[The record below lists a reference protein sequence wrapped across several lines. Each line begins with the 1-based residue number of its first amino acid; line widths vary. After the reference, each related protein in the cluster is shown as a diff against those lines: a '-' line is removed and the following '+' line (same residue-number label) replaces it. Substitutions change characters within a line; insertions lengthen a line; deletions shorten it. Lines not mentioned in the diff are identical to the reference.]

1 MVSPTL
7 IQTTCCLCWV
17 NSSLG
22 QATDRKMFLRVVC
35 YLVVVWPVSA
45 SYENCPELPP
55 VGYSIFVAKKV
66 EGQIL
71 GTYFC
76 IKGYHLVG
84 EKTFICNASGEW
96 NTPTPTPTCQLGHC
110 PDPVLVNGEP
120 SFSGPVNVSDK
131 VTFKCH
137 ENYILQGSNW
147 SQCMNDHTWMPPLP
161 ICKSRDCGPPGNP
174 AHGYFE
180 GRDFNLGSTI
190 TYYCE
195 DRYHLVGTRDQRC
208 IDGEWSSALPVCEL
222 IQEAPKPIPQ
232 TKFERVLVA
241 FQETKDLCKAMRN
254 FMKRLKENSLT
265 MEEVKYFLEI
275 QKAKLQPKND
285 ALTL

>member
-1 MVSPTL
+1 
-7 IQTTCCLCWV
+7 
-17 NSSLG
+17 
-22 QATDRKMFLRVVC
+22 MFLRVVC

-45 SYENCPELPP
+45 SY
-55 VGYSIFVAKKV
+55 V
-66 EGQIL
+66 
-71 GTYFC
+71 
-76 IKGYHLVG
+76 
-84 EKTFICNASGEW
+84 
-96 NTPTPTPTCQLGHC
+96 GHC

-254 FMKRLKENSLT
+254 FMKRLKKNSLT

-275 QKAKLQPKND
+275 QKAKL
-285 ALTL
+285 

>member
-1 MVSPTL
+1 
-7 IQTTCCLCWV
+7 
-17 NSSLG
+17 
-22 QATDRKMFLRVVC
+22 MFLRVVC

-161 ICKSRDCGPPGNP
+161 ICKSSTTWWARGTNG
-174 AHGYFE
+174 A
-180 GRDFNLGSTI
+180 LMGSGAV
-190 TYYCE
+190 
-195 DRYHLVGTRDQRC
+195 HFQ
-208 IDGEWSSALPVCEL
+208 S
-222 IQEAPKPIPQ
+222 
-232 TKFERVLVA
+232 VA